1 MRYISLTEE
10 MKKDALKQ
18 FKEMLQNQRSAD
30 TSIKFSFDLKNKT
43 EKTEVIVNFTTLAW
57 LKLWALVHTEKGEI
71 GWHGIVEKV
80 TKGMYIIKDILMY
93 PQYVT
98 GTTVQTDDVGYGNW
112 LHKELSDDEIN
123 NLRFHGH
130 SHVNMGTTPSGVDTT
145 WYNEILQGL
154 GADDFYIFGI
164 FNKRE
169 EFFME
174 IYDLAENTIYEKSD
188 ITLNVILDDGNY
200 LNNWTDLSK
209 KRYLKERPKEPTF
222 LDKHYST
229 DKKNQKE
236 EDEEE
241 VDFEEL
247 IIELTTSD
255 FTKDKALKKE
265 VIKELTKRAYTENY
279 FNVAYG
285 RWWQLTEAQ
294 KIEAAQ
300 KYYKN
305 KNHTSISHSITS
317 YDRAQDIIN
326 AQRDFYSKFGYGGY
340 DYD

>member
-10 MKKDALKQ
+10 MKQDALRQ
-18 FKEMLQNQRSAD
+18 FTEMLQNQRSAD

-43 EKTEVIVNFTTLAW
+43 EDAKVIVNFTTVAW
-57 LKLWALVHTEKGEI
+57 LKMWSLVHTEKGEI

-80 TKGMYIIKDILMY
+80 NKGMYIIKDILVY

-98 GTTVQTDDVGYGNW
+98 GVTVQTDDVGYGNW
-112 LHKELSDDEIN
+112 LHKELEDDQIN

-154 GADDFYIFGI
+154 STDDFYIFGI

-169 EFFME
+169 DFFME

-188 ITLNVILDDGNY
+188 ITMNVILEDGNY
-200 LNNWTDLSK
+200 LNNWTDLVK
-209 KRYLKERPKEPTF
+209 KKNLKDKPKEQTF
-222 LDKHYST
+222 THKQPST
-229 DKKNQKE
+229 PKQTQKE

-241 VDFEEL
+241 VDFEAL
-247 IIELTTSD
+247 IQ
-255 FTKDKALKKE
+255 
-265 VIKELTKRAYTENY
+265 ELTKEDLSDLALRREVVKEVTKRSYAENY

-285 RWWQLTEAQ
+285 RWWSLTDWQ
-294 KIEAAQ
+294 RIEAAQ

-305 KNHTSISHSITS
+305 KNKSRV
-317 YDRAQDIIN
+317 DEMME
-326 AQRDFYSKFGYGGY
+326 AQRNFYEKFGGY
-340 DYD
+340 YYD